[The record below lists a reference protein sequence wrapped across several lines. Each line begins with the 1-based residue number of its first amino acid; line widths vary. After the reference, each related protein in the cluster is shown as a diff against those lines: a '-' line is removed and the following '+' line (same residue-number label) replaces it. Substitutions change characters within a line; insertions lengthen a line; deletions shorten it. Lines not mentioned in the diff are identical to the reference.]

1 MFKIFITA
9 DVAKEAKE
17 FLEKEF
23 VVDIHPNMEE
33 DELCKV
39 IGEYDAVIT
48 RSQTKITKKVIHAAT
63 NLKVIGR
70 AGVGIDGIDIPEA
83 TAKGI
88 TVVNTPESNTIAAC
102 EHTLALMLSITR
114 YIPQAHQSIM
124 EGRWDR
130 KSFTGIQLLNKNSRY
145 YRCGPCRLQ
154 CSKTSA
160 GVQHEDHWI

>member
-1 MFKIFITA
+1 MFKILSLPMLLRKQRNFW
-9 DVAKEAKE
+9 K
-17 FLEKEF
+17 KEF
-23 VVDIHPNMEE
+23 VVDIRPNMDEG
-33 DELCKV
+33 ELCKV

-114 YIPQAHQSIM
+114 YIPQSTPVHY
-124 EGRWDR
+124 GRPLDR
-130 KSFTGIQLLNKNSRY
+130 KALPASSF
-145 YRCGPCRLQ
+145 
-154 CSKTSA
+154 
-160 GVQHEDHWI
+160 WIKQSVLSV